1 MKRFIAIALI
11 LTMVFSLAACST
23 GGDDTQGDKETQAQT
38 SQNADSSGGQVDPN
52 VEKKIVV
59 GIGADPES
67 WGPWER
73 FNNGRRDTMPMVY
86 QTLTADIYDEAT
98 AQMVSYNVM
107 ITSWEKVADK
117 TYELNVR
124 EGIYDTAGEEFTAED
139 AIFSFETC
147 KEKGILSQLNAIDH
161 LELVNELTF
170 RIVTNKT
177 LAVGDFE
184 DLLTAINMVTK
195 ESFEASADGMATNPI
210 GTTGYV
216 MEEYVAGSRILFTK
230 SETEYWNEKANQSK
244 SLDDGYCATWDTT
257 KIDTVQFE
265 IITDSATMAV
275 ALETGQVDI
284 SASVSSADMILFGE
298 GGSAANKFT
307 VFTYADNTYAL
318 SFNASDKSPFE
329 NINLRKAVSYAID
342 ATALLYAAYD
352 GDGIV
357 MNAWSYPAYMDYQKE
372 WDNEDYYPYDVDT
385 AKEYFEEYF
394 KETGTKAS
402 DLHLRLLIQ
411 SGTAMQSIAQV
422 IQSYVGEAVG
432 NTNAVEILSYD
443 RSSYN
448 SMYEDSSAFDMFIF
462 GEQNNRPYGTY
473 AWNTAANYEKSGDG
487 TTQWFVNSEELQAL
501 TMAAISDDTHS
512 DATVKA
518 FHEFVKENCYQYAMI
533 TGNIYVVAAN
543 WVKTLEVGP
552 KNCLGVCGLEYD
564 WSAKTAW

>member
-1 MKRFIAIALI
+1 MKRFIAIALVLI
-11 LTMVFSLAACST
+11 MAFSLAACSS
-23 GGDDTQGDKETQAQT
+23 GGDGTQ
-38 SQNADSSGGQVDPN
+38 DSSGSQSPNTDNGGASEVQNDPN
-52 VEKKIVV
+52 IEKKIVV

-86 QTLTADIYDEAT
+86 QTLTADIYDEAS
-98 AQMVSYNVM
+98 AMMVSYNVM
-107 ITSWEKVADK
+107 VTGWEKVADK
-117 TYELNVR
+117 TYELTVR
-124 EGIYDTAGEEFTAED
+124 EGIYDTASEAFTAED

-147 KEKGILSQLNAIDH
+147 KEKGILAQLNAIDH
-161 LELVNELTF
+161 LELVDELTF
-170 RIVTNKT
+170 RIITNQT

-195 ESFEASADGMATNPI
+195 ESFEASADGMATDPV

-216 MEEYVAGSRILFTK
+216 LTDYVAGSRATFAK
-230 SETEYWNEKANQSK
+230 SDTEYWNEAANKSQSLK
-244 SLDDGYCATWDTT
+244 DGYCATWDTT
-257 KIDTVQFE
+257 KVDTVQFE
-265 IITDSATMAV
+265 IITDNATMAV
-275 ALETGQVDI
+275 ALETGQVDV
-284 SASVSSADMILFGE
+284 SASVSSADMVLFGE
-298 GGSAANKFT
+298 NGTLADKFS

-318 SFNASDKSPFE
+318 SFNASNKSPFE
-329 NINLRKAVSYAID
+329 NINLRKAVAYAID
-342 ATALLYAAYD
+342 AEALLYAAYD

-357 MNAWSYPAYMDYQKE
+357 MNAWSYPAYNDYQKK
-372 WDNEDYYPYDVDT
+372 WDSEDYYPYDVSA
-385 AKEYFEEYF
+385 AKDNFEAYF

-402 DLHLRLLIQ
+402 DLHLRILIQ

-422 IQSYVGEAVG
+422 IQSYVGEACG

-473 AWNTAANYEKSGDG
+473 TWNTAANYEKSGDG

-501 TMAAISDDTHS
+501 TMDAISEDTHS
-512 DATVKA
+512 DRTVQA
-518 FHEFVKENCYQYAMI
+518 FHEYVKENCYQYSMI

-543 WVKTLEVGP
+543 WVKTLDVGP

-564 WSAKTAW
+564 WSAKSAW